1 MDLNENEVTVCQRE
15 REREATKMKLRGTFM
30 ASNAFLEEK
39 KNTKISNKKTVRTI
53 QLTLKQKQI
62 KQTNL

>member
-1 MDLNENEVTVCQRE
+1 MKMKSLCAKE

-39 KNTKISNKKTVRTI
+39 K
-53 QLTLKQKQI
+53 TLKFQI
-62 KQTNL
+62 KKL

>member
-1 MDLNENEVTVCQRE
+1 MKLLCAKE

-30 ASNAFLEEK
+30 ASNAFLEAKKK
-39 KNTKISNKKTVRTI
+39 KNTKISNKKTVKTI

-62 KQTNL
+62 DKTLTT